1 MEILNDAQGIILANA
16 IYIYVYAHTDRKRKK
31 RRVIILSHRGKSYQ
45 LELLD
50 KFLRANQMRLL
61 SNNLVSGWPTLLF
74 SFIVENE
81 MDEMK
86 GKSYLFEWVY
96 ICPVPSYWTIAQL
109 RRYPSFFFFLFF
121 WVTFLHRQLCN
132 SILFEAAI
140 FKFLARIPFLRPS
153 TNLMVVLV

>member
-1 MEILNDAQGIILANA
+1 MR
-16 IYIYVYAHTDRKRKK
+16 YIYVYAHTDRKRKK

-96 ICPVPSYWTIAQL
+96 ICPVASYWTIAQL
-109 RRYPSFFFFLFF
+109 RRYPSFFLFLFFF

>member
-96 ICPVPSYWTIAQL
+96 ICPVASYWTIAQL
-109 RRYPSFFFFLFF
+109 RRYPSFFLFLFF
-121 WVTFLHRQLCN
+121 FGSHFYIDNFVTRSYSKL
-132 SILFEAAI
+132 
-140 FKFLARIPFLRPS
+140 PFSNFWHVSRSSDL
-153 TNLMVVLV
+153 LQI